1 MRPPP
6 RSLEELL
13 YRKLVELPRFQEFV
27 KRIHHKINRIPYED
41 PPHIQEAKMR
51 RLNVHTY
58 KPTAFQKFNAFRI
71 IWVDE
76 MKRLFGFKR

>member
-6 RSLEELL
+6 QSLEELL
-13 YRKLVELPRFQEFV
+13 YRKLIELPRFREWV
-27 KRIHHKINRIPYED
+27 KRIHHRINRIPYED

-51 RLNVHTY
+51 KLNAQTY
-58 KPTAFQKFNAFRI
+58 KPTPWQKFNAFRI

-76 MKRLFGFKR
+76 MKRTFGFRR